1 MSKVLDILDCKGVK
15 VGDYQLPDNAIELEK
30 GEQAVHDAVVAFLA
44 SQRANTASTKTRA
57 EVRGGGAKPTRQKG
71 LGRARTGSSRSPV
84 WTGGGVIFGPT
95 PERNYNRHVNRK
107 VMKLALRRAFSE
119 RVVDNAVT
127 VLDKV
132 EFADHKTKNACEIQK
147 NLKLEGL
154 SLLAMPQF
162 EGNENVFIAS
172 SNIELLVADLAKSVN
187 VYDLLRYDKLVFTK
201 EALDAFLTRLN

>member
-1 MSKVLDILDCKGVK
+1 MSKVLDILVCNGVK
-15 VGDYQLPDNAIELEK
+15 VGAYELPENAIELEK
-30 GEQAVHDAVVAFLA
+30 GEQAVHDAVVSFLA
-44 SQRANTASTKTRA
+44 SQRANTACTKTRA
-57 EVRGGGAKPTRQKG
+57 QVRGGGAKPTRQKG

-119 RVVDNAVT
+119 RVVDNAVL

-132 EFADHKTKNACEIQK
+132 EFADHKTKNACAIQK

-154 SLLAMPQF
+154 SVLALPAY
-162 EGNENVFIAS
+162 EGYENVFTAT
-172 SNIELLVADLAKSVN
+172 SNIELFVADLAKSIN
-187 VYDLLRYDKLVFTK
+187 VYDLLRYEKLVFTK
-201 EALDAFLTRLN
+201 EALDAFIERLN

>member
-15 VGDYQLPDNAIELEK
+15 VGDYQLPDSVLELEK

-44 SQRANTASTKTRA
+44 SQRANTACTKTRA

-119 RVVDNAVT
+119 RVVDNAVI

-201 EALDAFLTRLN
+201 EALDAFIERLN

>member
-1 MSKVLDILDCKGVK
+1 MSKVLDILDCNGVK
-15 VGDYQLPDNAIELEK
+15 VGSYALPENAIELEK
-30 GEQAVHDAVVAFLA
+30 GEQAVHDAVVSFLA
-44 SQRANTASTKTRA
+44 SQRANTACTKTRA
-57 EVRGGGAKPTRQKG
+57 QVRGGGAKPTRQKG

-119 RVVDNAVT
+119 RVVDNAVL

-132 EFADHKTKNACEIQK
+132 EFADHKTKNACAIQK

-154 SLLAMPQF
+154 SVLALPAY
-162 EGNENVFIAS
+162 EGYENVFTAT
-172 SNIELLVADLAKSVN
+172 SNIELFVADLAKSIN
-187 VYDLLRYDKLVFTK
+187 VYDLLRYEKLVFTK
-201 EALDAFLTRLN
+201 EALDAFITRLN

>member
-44 SQRANTASTKTRA
+44 SQRANTACTKTRA
-57 EVRGGGAKPTRQKG
+57 QVRGGGAKPTRQKG

-119 RVVDNAVT
+119 RVVDNAVL

-132 EFADHKTKNACEIQK
+132 EFADHKTKNACAIQK
-147 NLKLEGL
+147 NLKLEGR
-154 SLLAMPQF
+154 SVLALPAY
-162 EGNENVFIAS
+162 EGYENVFTAT
-172 SNIELLVADLAKSVN
+172 SNIELFVADLAKSIN
-187 VYDLLRYDKLVFTK
+187 VYDLLRYEKLVFTK
-201 EALDAFLTRLN
+201 EALDAFITRLN

>member
-44 SQRANTASTKTRA
+44 SQRANTACTKTRA
-57 EVRGGGAKPTRQKG
+57 QVRGGGAKPTRQKG

-119 RVVDNAVT
+119 RVVDNAVL

-132 EFADHKTKNACEIQK
+132 EFADHKTKNACAIQK

-154 SLLAMPQF
+154 SVLALPAY
-162 EGNENVFIAS
+162 EGYENVFTAT
-172 SNIELLVADLAKSVN
+172 SNIELFVADLAKSIN
-187 VYDLLRYDKLVFTK
+187 VYDLLRYEKLVFTK
-201 EALDAFLTRLN
+201 EALDAFIERLN

>member
-15 VGDYQLPDNAIELEK
+15 VGDYQLPDSVIELEK

-44 SQRANTASTKTRA
+44 SQRANTACTKTRA

-84 WTGGGVIFGPT
+84 WTGGGVIFGPP

-119 RVVDNAVT
+119 RVVDNAVI

-201 EALDAFLTRLN
+201 EALDAFITRLN

>member
-15 VGDYQLPDNAIELEK
+15 VGDYQLPDSVIELEK

-44 SQRANTASTKTRA
+44 SQRANTACTKTRA

-119 RVVDNAVT
+119 RVVDNAVI

-201 EALDAFLTRLN
+201 EALDAFITRLN

>member
-15 VGDYQLPDNAIELEK
+15 VGDYQLPENAIELEK

-119 RVVDNAVT
+119 RVVDNAVI
-127 VLDKV
+127 VLDTV

-201 EALDAFLTRLN
+201 EALDAFITRLN

>member
-30 GEQAVHDAVVAFLA
+30 GEQAVHDAVVSFLA
-44 SQRANTASTKTRA
+44 SQRANTACTKTRA
-57 EVRGGGAKPTRQKG
+57 QVRGGGAKPTRQKG

-119 RVVDNAVT
+119 RVVDNAVL

-132 EFADHKTKNACEIQK
+132 EFADHKTKNACAIQK

-154 SLLAMPQF
+154 SVLALPAY
-162 EGNENVFIAS
+162 EGYENVFTAT
-172 SNIELLVADLAKSVN
+172 SNIELFVADLAKSIN
-187 VYDLLRYDKLVFTK
+187 VYDLLRYEKLVFTK
-201 EALDAFLTRLN
+201 EALDAFITRLN

>member
-119 RVVDNAVT
+119 RVVDNAVI

-201 EALDAFLTRLN
+201 EALDAFITRLN

>member
-15 VGDYQLPDNAIELEK
+15 VGDYQLPDCAIELEK
-30 GEQAVHDAVVAFLA
+30 GEQAVHDAVVSFLA
-44 SQRANTASTKTRA
+44 SQRANTACTKTRA
-57 EVRGGGAKPTRQKG
+57 QVRGGGAKPTRQKG

-119 RVVDNAVT
+119 RVVDNAVL

-132 EFADHKTKNACEIQK
+132 EFADHKTKNACAIQK

-154 SLLAMPQF
+154 SVLALPAY
-162 EGNENVFIAS
+162 EGYENVFTAT
-172 SNIELLVADLAKSVN
+172 SNIELFVADLAKSIN
-187 VYDLLRYDKLVFTK
+187 VYDLLRYEKLVFTK
-201 EALDAFLTRLN
+201 EALDAFIERLN

>member
-119 RVVDNAVT
+119 RVVDNAVI

-132 EFADHKTKNACEIQK
+132 EFADHKTKNACAIQK

-154 SLLAMPQF
+154 SVLALPAY
-162 EGNENVFIAS
+162 EGYENVFTAT
-172 SNIELLVADLAKSVN
+172 SNIELFVADLAKSIN
-187 VYDLLRYDKLVFTK
+187 VYDLLRYEKLVFTK
-201 EALDAFLTRLN
+201 EALDAFIERLN

>member
-1 MSKVLDILDCKGVK
+1 MSKVLDILDCNGVK
-15 VGDYQLPDNAIELEK
+15 VGTYELPENAIELEK
-30 GEQAVHDAVVAFLA
+30 GEQAVHDAVVSFLA
-44 SQRANTASTKTRA
+44 SQRANTACTKTRA
-57 EVRGGGAKPTRQKG
+57 QVRGGGAKPTRQKG

-119 RVVDNAVT
+119 RVVDNAVL

-132 EFADHKTKNACEIQK
+132 EFADHKTKNACAIQK

-154 SLLAMPQF
+154 SVLALPAY
-162 EGNENVFIAS
+162 EGYENVFTAT
-172 SNIELLVADLAKSVN
+172 SNIELFVADLAKSIN
-187 VYDLLRYDKLVFTK
+187 VYDLLRYEKLVFTK
-201 EALDAFLTRLN
+201 EALDAFITRLN

>member
-1 MSKVLDILDCKGVK
+1 MSKVLDILDCNGVK
-15 VGDYQLPDNAIELEK
+15 VGSYELPENAIELEK
-30 GEQAVHDAVVAFLA
+30 GEQAVHDAVVSFLA
-44 SQRANTASTKTRA
+44 SQRANTACTKTRA
-57 EVRGGGAKPTRQKG
+57 QVRGGGAKPTRQKG

-119 RVVDNAVT
+119 RVVDNAVL

-132 EFADHKTKNACEIQK
+132 EFADHKTKNACAIQK

-154 SLLAMPQF
+154 SVLALPAY
-162 EGNENVFIAS
+162 EGYENVFTAT
-172 SNIELLVADLAKSVN
+172 SNIELFVADLAKSIN
-187 VYDLLRYDKLVFTK
+187 VYDLLRYEKLVFTK
-201 EALDAFLTRLN
+201 EALDAFITRLN

>member
-1 MSKVLDILDCKGVK
+1 MSKVLDILDCNGVK
-15 VGDYQLPDNAIELEK
+15 VGSYELPENAIELEK
-30 GEQAVHDAVVAFLA
+30 GEQAVHDAVVSFLA
-44 SQRANTASTKTRA
+44 SQRANTACTKTRA
-57 EVRGGGAKPTRQKG
+57 QVRGGGAKPTRQKG

-119 RVVDNAVT
+119 RVVDNAVL

-132 EFADHKTKNACEIQK
+132 EFADHKTKNACAIQK

-154 SLLAMPQF
+154 SVLALPAY
-162 EGNENVFIAS
+162 EGYENVFTAT
-172 SNIELLVADLAKSVN
+172 SNIELFVADLAKSIN
-187 VYDLLRYDKLVFTK
+187 VYDLLRYEKLVFTT
-201 EALDAFLTRLN
+201 EALDAFITRLN

>member
-1 MSKVLDILDCKGVK
+1 MTKVLDILDCKGVK

-44 SQRANTASTKTRA
+44 SQRANTACTKTRA
-57 EVRGGGAKPTRQKG
+57 QVRGGGAKPTRQKG

-119 RVVDNAVT
+119 RVVDNAVL

-132 EFADHKTKNACEIQK
+132 EFADHKTKNACAIQK

-154 SLLAMPQF
+154 SVLALPAY
-162 EGNENVFIAS
+162 EGYENVFTAT
-172 SNIELLVADLAKSVN
+172 SNIELFVADLAKSIN
-187 VYDLLRYDKLVFTK
+187 VYDLLRYEKLVFTK
-201 EALDAFLTRLN
+201 EALDAFIERLN

>member
-1 MSKVLDILDCKGVK
+1 
-15 VGDYQLPDNAIELEK
+15 
-30 GEQAVHDAVVAFLA
+30 
-44 SQRANTASTKTRA
+44 
-57 EVRGGGAKPTRQKG
+57 
-71 LGRARTGSSRSPV
+71 
-84 WTGGGVIFGPT
+84 
-95 PERNYNRHVNRK
+95 
-107 VMKLALRRAFSE
+107 MKLALRRAFSE
-119 RVVDNAVT
+119 RVVDNAVI

-201 EALDAFLTRLN
+201 EALDAFITRLN

>member
-44 SQRANTASTKTRA
+44 SQRANTACTKTRA
-57 EVRGGGAKPTRQKG
+57 QVRGGGAKPTRQKG

-119 RVVDNAVT
+119 RVVDNAVI

-201 EALDAFLTRLN
+201 EALDAFITRLN

>member
-30 GEQAVHDAVVAFLA
+30 GEQAVHDAVVSFLA
-44 SQRANTASTKTRA
+44 SQRANTACTKTRA
-57 EVRGGGAKPTRQKG
+57 QVRGGGAKPTRQKG

-95 PERNYNRHVNRK
+95 PERNYTRQVNRK

-119 RVVDNAVT
+119 RVVDNAVI

>member
-1 MSKVLDILDCKGVK
+1 MSKVLDILDCNGVK
-15 VGDYQLPDNAIELEK
+15 VGAYELPENAIELEK
-30 GEQAVHDAVVAFLA
+30 GEQAVHDAVVSFLA
-44 SQRANTASTKTRA
+44 SQRANTACTKTRA
-57 EVRGGGAKPTRQKG
+57 QVRGGGAKPTRQKG

-119 RVVDNAVT
+119 RVVDNAVL

-132 EFADHKTKNACEIQK
+132 EFADHKTKNACAIQK

-154 SLLAMPQF
+154 SVLALPAY
-162 EGNENVFIAS
+162 EGYENVFTAT
-172 SNIELLVADLAKSVN
+172 SNIELFVADLAKSIN
-187 VYDLLRYDKLVFTK
+187 VYDLLRYEKLVFTK
-201 EALDAFLTRLN
+201 EALDAFIERLN

>member
-15 VGDYQLPDNAIELEK
+15 VGDYQLPDSVIELEK

-44 SQRANTASTKTRA
+44 SQRANTACTKTRA

-119 RVVDNAVT
+119 RVVDNAVI